1 MTTIQSVSHTF
12 SGTEKTISFETG
24 RLAGLAGGAVLARL
38 GDTTVLVTATG
49 AKSARPGADFFPL
62 TVDIEER
69 MYAAGKIPGS
79 FFRREG
85 RASETAILTCRLID
99 RPLRPMFPEGFRN
112 EVHIV
117 GTVTGADLENP
128 HDVLA
133 LNGASLA
140 LMLSPV
146 PFDGPVGAVR
156 IAWSSAGEWI
166 AHPTYEEGIDSAFE
180 MVVAGRALEGGDVAV
195 MMVEAGGTEATW
207 DIYESGTQKVDE
219 SVLAE
224 GLEFSKQYI
233 KEVIDIQH
241 ELVKAVG
248 EPETM
253 AYEAFVDYSDE
264 IYAAVDAAGRER
276 IAETQTIADK
286 SARSEAEAE
295 VSAAIHEELA
305 EQFAEIDDAETQISA
320 AIRSVT
326 KDSVRKRIVEEEV
339 RIDGRNPSEIR
350 ALSSDVG
357 IIPTAHG
364 SGLFQRGETQ
374 VMNVATLGTGKMDQ
388 MIDGID
394 PVDRKRFMHHY
405 NFPPFSTGETGF
417 MRGPKRREIGHGA
430 LAERALFPVVPNFED
445 FPYTLRLVSEVLSSN
460 GSTSMGSVCSGT
472 LSMMDAGV
480 PIKAPVAGIAMGL
493 VLHEGKYVTLT
504 DILGAEDAFGDMDFK
519 VAGTDEFVTALQL
532 DTKIDGIPAEVLASA
547 LNQAK
552 EARMQILSVMTNA
565 IPAPRDDVGEH
576 APKIESFEIPV
587 EKIGEVIG
595 PKGKM
600 INTIQAETG
609 ADISVDDD
617 GMVGLVSVASSDRM
631 VVDEAVRQIMLI
643 VDPPTAE
650 VGVSY
655 PGKVVNITKFG
666 AFVNILPGR
675 DGLLHI
681 SKIGGS
687 KRIDK
692 VEDVLELGQE
702 IEVVVEDV
710 DPNGKISLNLSEGN
724 ENQDDDQQDSQV
736 IDEVE
741 ESEPEASEPEA
752 SEPEASEPEEFD
764 EDFEDDD
771 ENYNLSDDYE
781 DEQDEVKEASF
792 EEAFAAEL
800 ESVHGDLGP
809 ESHRNKGRR
818 RKGR

>member
-264 IYAAVDAAGRER
+264 IYAAVNAAGRER

-394 PVDRKRFMHHY
+394 PIDRKRFIHHY

-724 ENQDDDQQDSQV
+724 ENQDGDQQDSQV

-741 ESEPEASEPEA
+741 A
-752 SEPEASEPEEFD
+752 SEPEASEPEELD
-764 EDFEDDD
+764 EDFDDDD

>member
-394 PVDRKRFMHHY
+394 PIDRKRFMHHY

-519 VAGTDEFVTALQL
+519 VAGTEEFVTALQL

-724 ENQDDDQQDSQV
+724 ENQDGDQQDSQV
-736 IDEVE
+736 IDEV
-741 ESEPEASEPEA
+741 EASEPEA
-752 SEPEASEPEEFD
+752 SEPEASEPEELD
-764 EDFEDDD
+764 EDFDDDD

>member
-394 PVDRKRFMHHY
+394 PIDRKRFMHHY

-519 VAGTDEFVTALQL
+519 VAGTEEFVTALQL

-702 IEVVVEDV
+702 IDVVVEDV

-741 ESEPEASEPEA
+741 ASEPEA
-752 SEPEASEPEEFD
+752 SEPEASEPEELD
-764 EDFEDDD
+764 EDFDDDD